1 MMRADEEPPVCHIL
15 MDSRSRL
22 PQAEQRQR
30 ASGGNGNSL
39 TSRWPL
45 WPHRRH
51 SMKTVAVRFGIR
63 KA

>member
-1 MMRADEEPPVCHIL
+1 MRADEDPPVCHIL

-30 ASGGNGNSL
+30 ASGGNGSWL
-39 TSRWPL
+39 TSRCPL

-51 SMKTVAVRFGIR
+51 SMKTVAVCFGMR
-63 KA
+63 QA